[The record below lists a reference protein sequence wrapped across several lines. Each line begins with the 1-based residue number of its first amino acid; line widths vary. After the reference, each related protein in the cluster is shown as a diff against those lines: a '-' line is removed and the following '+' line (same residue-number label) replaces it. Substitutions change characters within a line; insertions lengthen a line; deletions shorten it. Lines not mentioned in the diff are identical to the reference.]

1 MGIKRTAVPAGGF
14 NTALGRC
21 KDNLMGGEEKE
32 LFNRIKARNGR
43 IYYFPGIEVRH
54 VIPEKR
60 TTKTY
65 IRQLAEG
72 AGKSERLRTLGHSR
86 AAYLSALFRE
96 GIKWAATLLL
106 CIGYTL
112 CARPGKG
119 GMLAYFR
126 WFVTKG
132 LLTR

>member
-1 MGIKRTAVPAGGF
+1 MNKKKKVSVLIADDQT
-14 NTALGRC
+14 
-21 KDNLMGGEEKE
+21 
-32 LFNRIKARNGR
+32 
-43 IYYFPGIEVRH
+43 
-54 VIPEKR
+54 
-60 TTKTY
+60 
-65 IRQLAEG
+65 
-72 AGKSERLRTLGHSR
+72 
-86 AAYLSALFRE
+86 LFRE